1 MTPVDRLDAMRRILV
16 AMDASQGS
24 LSALET
30 ATVLA
35 ELAHAELEGLFIEDA
50 DLLALAN
57 LPFSREVRLT
67 GGAVRALDLD
77 VLERDLRMQALAA
90 RRAMQRAASSRRL
103 RWTFRSV
110 RGSVISELATA
121 AREVDILCIGRRGQS
136 PLRTAR
142 FGNMVRAALGCAAM
156 ILVAGTAGVALAG
169 PVAVVV
175 GPSGITDSA
184 LRLAAEVAGK
194 TGQPLLIYV
203 TGTDS
208 NAVEARRRQIE
219 GMLPA
224 GQPVRFRS
232 IDTAHMPL
240 LFDTLRSERQ
250 GLVFCGAKSGDGQFE
265 WLERLVDSV
274 VCPVLVF
281 NAGADDAPAQP
292 KTPEN

>member
-1 MTPVDRLDAMRRILV
+1 MTLVDRLEAMQRILI
-16 AMDASQGS
+16 AMDGSQGS
-24 LSALET
+24 QSALET
-30 ATVLA
+30 ATALA

-57 LPFSREVRLT
+57 LPFSHEVLLT
-67 GGAVRALDLD
+67 SGVIQALDLD

-90 RRAMQRAASSRRL
+90 RRAMQRAATRRQL
-103 RWTFRSV
+103 TWTFRSV
-110 RGSVISELATA
+110 RGSVFSELAAA

-142 FGNMVRAALGCAAM
+142 FGNMVRAALGCASI
-156 ILVAGTAGVALAG
+156 ILVAGAAGMALAG

-175 GPSGITDSA
+175 GPSGVTDSA

-194 TGQPLLIYV
+194 VGQPLLIYV

-208 NAVEARRRQIE
+208 NAVEERRRQIE
-219 GMLPA
+219 GMLPE

-250 GLVFCGAKSGDGQFE
+250 GLVICGAKSEDGQFE

-274 VCPVLVF
+274 DCPVLVF
-281 NAGADDAPAQP
+281 NADAAGASAFNAQQGC
-292 KTPEN
+292 